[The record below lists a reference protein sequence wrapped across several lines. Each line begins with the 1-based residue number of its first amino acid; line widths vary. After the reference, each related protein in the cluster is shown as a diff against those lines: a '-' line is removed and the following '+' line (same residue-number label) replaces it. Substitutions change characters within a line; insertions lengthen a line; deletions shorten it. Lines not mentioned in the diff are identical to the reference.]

1 MKIAIPFTA
10 AIISI
15 LFSCSHKNTIA
26 SHQDYDQYLESG
38 LVNESAEKVK
48 KEISFWDER
57 LKKDTGSYGNMLE
70 LARYYLSLFKLTG
83 NVEILEKGDS
93 LLKRSSAK
101 LNNTDPNILFSIS
114 QSSITRHQFKQ
125 AAFYN
130 DAAGK
135 VNAPLY
141 TVTLLQFDVDM
152 ELGHYAD
159 AEKRLASIK
168 DKTSFDYLIRKAKF
182 TDHKGDL
189 NHAILLM
196 EEALGKVKG
205 KNKGLQSWAQSN
217 LADMY
222 GHAGRVEESYKGYL
236 DVLALDPSNLYCL
249 KGIAWIAYSHDHNP
263 EEAKRILHFILSQT
277 KMPDLKLVLAQIA
290 EYENKPGEK
299 KQLLEEFISDVSAP
313 GYGDM
318 YNKYLIHIYSD
329 VMPDTAKALMLAE
342 KELKNRFTPETCDW
356 MAWAKY
362 REGNID
368 EAFKIAK
375 SYVYGQCFEP
385 HTMLHTAFIYAA
397 AGKKA
402 EAKALLNEC
411 EKSSF
416 ELGPVLTAE
425 VKEKLAEL

>member
-1 MKIAIPFTA
+1 MKKRILLA
-10 AIISI
+10 AAVVSF
-15 LFSCSHKNTIA
+15 LAACNHNNKLA
-26 SHQDYDQYLESG
+26 QRQEYDQYMQGG
-38 LVNESAEKVK
+38 LVSKSVDRIK

-70 LARYYLSLFKLTG
+70 LARYYLSLFKQTG
-83 NVEILEKGDS
+83 DVKMLETGDS

-114 QSSITRHQFKQ
+114 QNSITRHQFKQ

-130 DAAGK
+130 DAADKANG
-135 VNAPLY
+135 ALY

-152 ELGHYAD
+152 ELGRYAD
-159 AEKRLASIK
+159 AERRLASMK
-168 DKTSFDYLIRKAKF
+168 DKSSFDYLIRKAKLS
-182 TDHKGDL
+182 DHKGDL
-189 NHAILLM
+189 DNAIRLM
-196 EEALGKVKG
+196 EEALEKVKG

-222 GHAGRVEESYKGYL
+222 GHAGRAEESYRGYL

-249 KGIAWIAYSHDHNP
+249 KGIAWIAYSHDHNT

-290 EYENKPGEK
+290 EYENKPAEK
-299 KQLLEEFISDVSAP
+299 NRLLQEFITDVSAP

-318 YNKYLIHIYSD
+318 YNKYLLHIYSD
-329 VMPDTAKALMLAE
+329 ELPDTAKTRMLAE
-342 KELKNRFTPETCDW
+342 RELKNRFTPETCDW

-362 REGNID
+362 REGNYE

-375 SYVYGQCFEP
+375 SYVNGQCFEP

-397 AGKKA
+397 VGKKA

-411 EKSSF
+411 EKSRF
-416 ELGPVLTAE
+416 ELGPVLSAE
-425 VKEKLAEL
+425 VQQKLAEL